1 MLGNKKYS
9 NGLLITL
16 LVFASLYAII
26 SFVNHYLFRTYA
38 LDLGLYT
45 NAMHRYISGLA
56 PDTKMF
62 WAPSQ
67 HMLADHFDL
76 YLVLFSPLKFIFGTY
91 TLLILQWIA
100 VLIGGIGVFRYVE
113 HCVNPKFALPALI
126 CFFAYFGVFS
136 AIAYDYHS
144 NVVAAMAVPWLLLM
158 FKEGKFRWVLALS
171 IFILIGKENMGL
183 WTFFIFVA
191 LALEN
196 WKNKTHRFWALGL
209 AAFSVVYFLVVV
221 QVFMPA
227 MSPNGK
233 YHGFHFSAL
242 GLGLSDAVKH
252 LVFHPIDSLKILFIN
267 QHNMVEAD
275 GFKAEFY
282 TFFLLSG
289 SYLLL
294 RKPLYLI
301 MLIPLIAQK
310 MFHDNIALWG
320 VHFQYSIEFAPIV
333 VIGGFTAIQ
342 SIKQSTLQKVLI
354 SLFLLGTV
362 GTTIRLM
369 DRTVQFSDKSKIR
382 FYKSEHYH
390 RNFDVAFVHTQLNN
404 ISKDAI
410 VSAHASLVPHLTLRD
425 RVYQFPIV
433 LDASIIAIHT
443 AEGPWPMPSQEA
455 FNAEVERY
463 KNSADWVVV
472 CDEEGLLILEK
483 TQP

>member
-1 MLGNKKYS
+1 VFQQKTYS
-9 NGLLITL
+9 KGLIITL
-16 LVFASLYAII
+16 VAFASMYALI

-45 NAMHRYISGLA
+45 NAMQRYISGMA

-91 TLLILQWIA
+91 TLLIVQWIA
-100 VLIGGIGVFRYVE
+100 LMVGGLGIYKYVQK
-113 HCVNPKFALPALI
+113 HINPQFALPAIL
-126 CFFAYFGVFS
+126 CFYAYFGLFS

-144 NVVAAMAVPWLLLM
+144 NVVAAMAVPWLLFM
-158 FKEGKFRWVLALS
+158 FKEEKFKWVALLTL
-171 IFILIGKENMGL
+171 FILIGKENMGL
-183 WTFFIFVA
+183 WTFFIFTA
-191 LALEN
+191 LALQN
-196 WKNKTHRFWALGL
+196 WKNKTHRIWAIGL
-209 AAFSVVYFLVVV
+209 AGFSLVYFLVVI

-242 GLGLSDAVKH
+242 GLSLSDAVKH
-252 LVFHPIDSLKILFIN
+252 LFLHPIDSLKMLFTN
-267 QHNMVEAD
+267 QHNMAEAD

-301 MLIPLIAQK
+301 MLIPLIGQK

-320 VHFQYSIEFAPIV
+320 VHFQYSVEFAPIV

-342 SIKQSTLQKVLI
+342 SIRQSTVQKVLVGLI
-354 SLFLLGTV
+354 LLGTF

-382 FYKSEHYH
+382 FYKADHYK
-390 RNFDVAFVHTQLNN
+390 RNFDVSFVHDKLNALPDN
-404 ISKDAI
+404 GI
-410 VSAHASLVPHLTLRD
+410 VSAHSSLVPHLTLRD

-433 LDASIIAIHT
+433 LDANIILVHAS
-443 AEGPWPMPSQEA
+443 EGPWPLASWEV
-455 FNAEVERY
+455 FHEEVESY
-463 KNSADWVVV
+463 KTSPEWSVL
-472 CDEEGLLILEK
+472 CDENGLLILER
-483 TQP
+483 QD